1 MKRAVTVL
9 LFAGVM
15 IAPPAAEAKQWTC
28 RADSKNAFG
37 WGKNETEADARKR
50 ALWECARRTSR
61 YRACKI
67 TSCKAG

>member
-1 MKRAVTVL
+1 MRRAVTVL
-9 LFAGVM
+9 LFSGVM
-15 IAPPAAEAKQWTC
+15 AAGSAAHAKQWTC

-50 ALWECARRTSR
+50 ALLECARRTSR

>member
-1 MKRAVTVL
+1 MRRVVTVL
-9 LFAGVM
+9 LFTGVM
-15 IAPPAAEAKQWTC
+15 VAASAADAKQWTC

-37 WGKNETEADARKR
+37 WGKNETEAEARKR

-61 YRACKI
+61 LRACKI